1 MRLAMEA
8 SGPLE
13 FITNTFRL
21 RDDDPKLFK
30 DLTPW
35 ELLNIPPGVVL
46 EIPDRLRSIYGITSQ
61 FLQTNLKQYL
71 VQTVG
76 KDSKIFQKF
85 NTAETKLN
93 EMAYFVSTAKHYS
106 WPKAAGK
113 RSIFSVIGYSLYPQL
128 LLVSV
133 PRM

>member
-1 MRLAMEA
+1 ME
-8 SGPLE
+8 SGGPLE
-13 FITNTFRL
+13 FIADTFRL
-21 RDDDPKLFK
+21 RDNDEKFFK

-46 EIPDRLRSIYGITSQ
+46 DIPDRLRKMYSITPQ
-61 FLQTNLKQYL
+61 FLQTNLKKYL

-76 KDSKIFQKF
+76 KDSNIFQKF
-85 NTAETKLN
+85 NTDETKLN
-93 EMAYFVSTAKHYS
+93 EMVYFVSAAKHYS

-113 RSIFSVIGYSLYPQL
+113 RSLFSDIGYSLYPQL

>member
-1 MRLAMEA
+1 MEA
-8 SGPLE
+8 GSPLE
-13 FITNTFRL
+13 FIAHTFRL
-21 RDDDPKLFK
+21 RDDDPKFFK

-35 ELLNIPPGVVL
+35 ELLNIPPGVIL
-46 EIPDRLRSIYGITSQ
+46 EIPDRLREIYGVTSQ
-61 FLQTNLKQYL
+61 FLQASLKEYL

-76 KDSKIFQKF
+76 KDSDIFQKF
-85 NTAETKLN
+85 NTTETKLS
-93 EMAYFVSTAKHYS
+93 EMVYFVSTTKHYS

-113 RSIFSVIGYSLYPQL
+113 RSLFSDIGYSLYPQL

>member
-1 MRLAMEA
+1 MEA
-8 SGPLE
+8 GGPLE
-13 FITNTFRL
+13 FIANTFHL
-21 RDDDPKLFK
+21 SDDDPKLFK

-46 EIPDRLRSIYGITSQ
+46 EIPDRLRKIYGVTSQ
-61 FLQTNLKQYL
+61 FLQTNLKKYL

-76 KDSKIFQKF
+76 KDSNIFEKF

-93 EMAYFVSTAKHYS
+93 EMVYFVSTAKHYS

-113 RSIFSVIGYSLYPQL
+113 KLLFGDIGYSLYPQL
-128 LLVSV
+128 FLVSV
-133 PRM
+133 PRI